1 MMAHQPV
8 DLLEVWAYGELVG
21 AVAAHPEGG
30 YVFEY
35 APQWRRGGLE
45 LSPLHMPTS
54 RAIHHFPL
62 LNPATYHGLP
72 PLLADS
78 LPDRFGNAL
87 IDAYLA
93 RQGIS
98 PRDVTPLDRLA
109 YLANRGM
116 GALSYRPPAG
126 PEDDKIVAIQLADLV
141 TSARRAI
148 RGEIGGDDHD
158 TADALS
164 NLVRVGTSAGGARA
178 KAVIAFNPDTG
189 QIRSGQLGAPEGF
202 EHWLCKLDGVEAAN
216 TGHDIVI
223 GDGLA
228 YGRIEYAYH
237 LMALDAGVAMTE
249 CQLLP
254 EHTRAHFL
262 TRRFDRGAQGERIHV
277 LTLCGLAHLDFNQ
290 AGAHDYAQ
298 YLAVVD
304 ELDLGADARAQAF
317 TRMVFNVAG
326 VNCDDHTKNLS
337 FLLDRDG
344 QWRLSPAYD
353 VTYAYNPSG
362 AWTSAHQMT
371 VAGKRSDVTIGD
383 CLELADRFAV
393 PAPRRIIDRTVAAI
407 EQWPTYAEQAGLDE
421 QTADGIAHAHR
432 QVGLRERR

>member
-1 MMAHQPV
+1 MAHQPI
-8 DLLEVWAYGELVG
+8 DLLEVWAYDQLVG
-21 AVAAHPEGG
+21 AIAPHPQGG

-35 APQWRRGGLE
+35 DQAWRRGGLE
-45 LSPLHMPTS
+45 LSPLYMPTTP
-54 RAIHHFPL
+54 AIHHFPL
-62 LNPATYHGLP
+62 LNRDTYHGLP

-87 IDAYLA
+87 IDAYLT

-109 YLANRGM
+109 YMANRGM

-126 PEDDKIVAIQLADLV
+126 PEDDEIVAIQLADLV

-148 RGEIGGDDHD
+148 RGEIDADDSD

-164 NLVRVGTSAGGARA
+164 NLIQVGTSAGGARA
-178 KAVIAFNPDTG
+178 KAVIAYNPDTG
-189 QIRSGQLGAPEGF
+189 QIRSGQLDVPEGF
-202 EHWLCKLDGVEAAN
+202 EHWLCKLDGVETSN
-216 TGHDIVI
+216 TGHDTVL
-223 GDGLA
+223 GDGLP

-237 LMALDAGVAMTE
+237 LMALDAGVDMTE

-254 EHTRAHFL
+254 EHNRAHFM
-262 TRRFDRGAQGERIHV
+262 TRRFDRGERGEKIHA
-277 LTLCGLAHLDFNQ
+277 LTLCGLAHLDFNH

-298 YLAVVD
+298 YLATID
-304 ELDLGADARAQAF
+304 ELDLGADTRAQAF
-317 TRMVFNVAG
+317 ARIVFNVAG
-326 VNCDDHTKNLS
+326 VNDDDHTKNLS
-337 FLLDRDG
+337 FLMDRDG

-362 AWTSAHQMT
+362 EWTSAHQMT
-371 VAGKRSDVTIGD
+371 VAGKGDDITISD

-393 PAPRRIIDRTVAAI
+393 PAPGRTIDRIVAAI
-407 EQWPTYAEQAGLDE
+407 GQWPAYAEQAGLNQE
-421 QTADGIAHAHR
+421 TADSIAQAHR
-432 QVGLRERR
+432 QVGLQDHR